1 MREKWIKMSIML
13 ILIAVVLVGASIV
26 GLNGIDDSI
35 SLPSNEISSLEPMLP
50 VTMECD
56 YQGDNCNICYKLC
69 DTLPIKRV
77 NVELLDNEV
86 ILGGQPLGIDLKVS
100 GLIVLDKM
108 KIVTDSGVVSPL
120 DGVDIAVGD
129 VLTHVNAVP
138 VSAPDDIQ
146 SVLDKSDGTV
156 VLTIKRGSSIMHL
169 PVKAA
174 RDSLTG
180 TFRLGL
186 CLKDGIQ
193 GIGTLTFIN
202 PRNGRYGALGHVIK
216 DGETNTVYTRP
227 NGNIYNAKIMDVVRG
242 VRGKAGELSGYFD
255 KSLGDIGT
263 IDTNGIQGIFG
274 NYSGDTSASERVKL
288 GSKYSVRPGK
298 AYIYTTVEG
307 DTPKKYEIE
316 IIKNAV
322 QNESKTRGMLL
333 RVTDKELLAKAGGIV
348 QGMSGSPI
356 VQDGKLVGAVT
367 HVFVGDPTK
376 GYGTYID
383 WMMKECK

>member
-13 ILIAVVLVGASIV
+13 VLIAVVLVGASIV
-26 GLNGIDDSI
+26 GLSGIDGNI
-35 SLPSNEISSLEPMLP
+35 SLPSNEISRLEPMLP
-50 VTMECD
+50 VTMDCE
-56 YQGDNCNICYKLC
+56 YSGNSCNICYKLC

-77 NVELLDNEV
+77 NVELMSNEV
-86 ILGGQPLGIDLKVS
+86 ILGGQPLGIDLKVN

-108 KIVTDSGVVSPL
+108 KIVTDSGIVSPL
-120 DGVDIAVGD
+120 DGVDIVVGD
-129 VLTHVNAVP
+129 VLTHVNAEP
-138 VSAPDDIQ
+138 VSVPDDIQ
-146 SVLDKSDGTV
+146 KVLDKSDGAV
-156 VLTIKRGSSIMHL
+156 VLTVKRGSSILHL

-180 TFRLGL
+180 AFRLGL

-193 GIGTLTFIN
+193 GIGTLTFVN
-202 PRNGRYGALGHVIK
+202 PKNNRYGALGHVIK

-227 NGNIYNAKIMDVVRG
+227 SGNIYNANIMDVVRG

-255 KSLGDIGT
+255 KSSGVIGS

-274 NYSGDTSASERVKL
+274 DYSGNISSAERVKL

-298 AYIYTTVEG
+298 AYIYTTVAG
-307 DTPKKYEIE
+307 STPQKYEIE
-316 IIKNAV
+316 IVKNAV

>member
-13 ILIAVVLVGASIV
+13 ILIAVVLVGASII
-26 GLNGIDDSI
+26 GLNGIDNSI
-35 SLPSNEISSLEPMLP
+35 SLPSSEISSLEPMLP
-50 VTMECD
+50 VTMDCD

-77 NVELLDNEV
+77 NVELLDNEI

-108 KIVTDSGVVSPL
+108 KIVTDSGIVSPL
-120 DGVDIAVGD
+120 EGVDIAVGD
-129 VLTHVNAVP
+129 VLTHVNAMP
-138 VSAPDDIQ
+138 VSTPDDIQ
-146 SVLDKSDGTV
+146 NVLDKSDGSV
-156 VLTIKRGSSIMHL
+156 VLTIKRGGSIMHL

-174 RDSLTG
+174 RDSLSG

-202 PRNGRYGALGHVIK
+202 PKSNRYGALGHVIK

-227 NGNIYNAKIMDVVRG
+227 SGNIYNAKIMDVVRG

-274 NYSGDTSASERVKL
+274 NYSGDTSLAERVKL

-307 DTPKKYEIE
+307 DTPRKYEID